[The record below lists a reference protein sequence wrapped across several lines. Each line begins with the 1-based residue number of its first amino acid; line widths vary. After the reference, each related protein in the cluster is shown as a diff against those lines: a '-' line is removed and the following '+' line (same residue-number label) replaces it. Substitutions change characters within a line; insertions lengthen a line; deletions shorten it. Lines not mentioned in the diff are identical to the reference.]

1 MNRQDFIKLGL
12 EHLNNK
18 ITQVCINNF
27 DLCVD
32 LLDEMYLAVKPKVDI
47 ILKADRLT
55 ETNLTNLIKED
66 NLYTLSITYPILFSS
81 TYLAALDY
89 LDKYN
94 TVQEIKEFEEIF
106 RS

>member
-18 ITQVCINNF
+18 IAQVCINNF

-32 LLDEMYLAVKPKVDI
+32 LLDELYLAVKPKVDI

-55 ETNLTNLIKED
+55 ETNLIGED